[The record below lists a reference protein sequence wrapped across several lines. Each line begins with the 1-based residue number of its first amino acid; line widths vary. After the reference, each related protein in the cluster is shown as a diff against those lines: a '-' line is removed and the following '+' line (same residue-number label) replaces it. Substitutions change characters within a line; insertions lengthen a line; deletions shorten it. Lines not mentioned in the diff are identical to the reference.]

1 MENHV
6 CLSRGVQMAGAA
18 WQATMR
24 IVVGVGHQVQRTG
37 DDRIGRVL
45 DGRTIGRL
53 GNTMCDLHHACGGEE
68 RRFLG

>member
-18 WQATMR
+18 WRATMR
-24 IVVGVGHQVQRTG
+24 IVAGVGDQVQRTG

-53 GNTMCDLHHACGGEE
+53 GNTVCGLHYAYGDEE
-68 RRFLG
+68 HMFLG